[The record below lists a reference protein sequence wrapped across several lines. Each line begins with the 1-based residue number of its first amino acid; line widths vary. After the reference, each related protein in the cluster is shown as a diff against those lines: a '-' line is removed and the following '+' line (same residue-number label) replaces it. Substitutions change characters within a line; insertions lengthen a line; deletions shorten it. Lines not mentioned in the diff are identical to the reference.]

1 MPSSPPPPA
10 WYVAP
15 ACPAALPKQP
25 LPPRPV
31 LTMCRAPCV
40 AQLIPMASS
49 RPAGHLDN
57 IPASMFRDMAL
68 KKIQHLGSAN
78 GKSEHATGDLGP
90 GDALQ
95 KQGLAMGKVE
105 LTTLRRHTT
114 NLKKTFK
121 AWADAW
127 AEKPETRIAS
137 PTIGSPTGCAQ
148 SPVWFSPASPS
159 TPATDSSVTDGPGA
173 LTSPMF
179 PTSMKVSNFYERR
192 L

>member
-1 MPSSPPPPA
+1 LRCFSVSCRSRPKRERSISPPARIDPA
-10 WYVAP
+10 ERANRQWKRAAVA
-15 ACPAALPKQP
+15 
-25 LPPRPV
+25 V
-31 LTMCRAPCV
+31 
-40 AQLIPMASS
+40 
-49 RPAGHLDN
+49 
-57 IPASMFRDMAL
+57 
-68 KKIQHLGSAN
+68 
-78 GKSEHATGDLGP
+78 ATGDLGP